1 MFLNL
6 FLDGHEEGVNTKLR
20 ITKKQ
25 FDILADELNKLV
37 TSEIEKVKENIDV
50 NDDGYVDFREFKIVI
65 KSIIKALKYSVRGLR

>member
-1 MFLNL
+1 MR
-6 FLDGHEEGVNTKLR
+6 LR

-65 KSIIKALKYSVRGLR
+65 KSIIKALKYSMKGLR